1 MATLSAQPQIQNR
14 LPTKSEF
21 NILTEEEKYAQM
33 QKLYKCMSEFNGTSS
48 MFQNFKDSFDPGY
61 DEENEIKYWLN
72 TELPQYKIG
81 KTGKLLKYLAEYYY
95 RHDKPKNNNKEHII
109 TVMATSNSLLESKQ
123 WKSRSNKYWYE
134 KSGIIIQQLSS
145 ANDSEYNKMN
155 ALMGDLMS
163 RASNK
168 RGTLPHIIIMCSNSA
183 RIDRDCINLLQML
196 SEWQNPSIKFK
207 FNFMFDEVDK
217 TISHICTL
225 IREIKKRKV
234 NYLVKDIILITATP
248 QSIYYRLKK
257 EGVTELLN
265 LDTALDLQDRT
276 IANEQ
281 YRSIKNHDCIKI
293 EGPEDPLNYA
303 KHIMQKRPDLF
314 DEISGK
320 TIFAPAKYYISSHEE
335 YGEFWRE
342 KGWHVFLAN
351 GKFKG
356 FIDTVGNRT
365 RLRDYLKYGE
375 ETRDGLRRWR
385 ERHPDEGLVITGW
398 TCIERGITFNTDGFN
413 FDLMILSAY
422 HGRYYNSLH
431 QVVGRGAGDGDYCD
445 KMKVI
450 MPQAL
455 YDTCVSY
462 IDNMIKLKQE
472 NCVVYDEKCINR
484 LTGEKVDPFR
494 NIGEHAEDTLDEL
507 VKWIGKKERDS
518 SGNLILKPMRAD
530 GISYKP
536 KVGHWKKKEEKKNP
550 DGFILHNFGDG
561 EGKVQKKWSID
572 DARKTGMSGLKMY
585 SARIYPCYE
594 DINNP
599 ITLKW
604 VIFWRIKEDE

>member
-1 MATLSAQPQIQNR
+1 MTTLSAQPQMQNL
-14 LPTKSEF
+14 LPSAAEF
-21 NILTEEEKYAQM
+21 HSLTEEEKYAQ
-33 QKLYKCMSEFNGTSS
+33 LVSIFNGTST
-48 MFQNFKDSFDPGY
+48 MFQNFKASFEPEY
-61 DEENEIKYWLN
+61 DKENEIKYWLN

-109 TVMATSNSLLESKQ
+109 TIMATSNSLLESKQ
-123 WKSRSNKYWYE
+123 WKSRSKKYWYE

-248 QSIYYRLKK
+248 QSIYPKLKK
-257 EGVTELLN
+257 EGVRELLN
-265 LDTALDLQDRT
+265 LDKALDLQDRT

-320 TIFAPAKYYISSHEE
+320 TIFAPSKYYTRCHEE
-335 YGEFWRE
+335 CGKFWRE

-365 RLRDYLKYGE
+365 RLQEYLKKDE

-385 ERHPDEGLVITGW
+385 EKHPNEGLVITGW

-422 HGRYYNSLH
+422 HGRYHNCLQ
-431 QVVGRGAGDGDYCD
+431 QVVGRGAGDEDYCD

-450 MPQAL
+450 LPQAL
-455 YDTCVSY
+455 YDTCVAY
-462 IDNMIKLKQE
+462 IDNMIKLKKE
-472 NCVVYDEKCINR
+472 NFTVYDEKCINR
-484 LTGEKVDPFR
+484 LTGEKIDPFR
-494 NIGEHAEDTLDEL
+494 NIGEHAENTFDEL
-507 VKWIGKKERDS
+507 VKWIGKEERDS
-518 SGNLILKPMRAD
+518 SGNLISKPMKKD
-530 GISYKP
+530 GTSYRP
-536 KVGHWKKKEEKKNP
+536 NGAHWKKKEKNS

-561 EGKVQKKWSID
+561 EGKVQKIWSID
-572 DARKTGMSGLKMY
+572 DARKSGRAGLKMY

-599 ITLKW
+599 NTLKW
-604 VIFWRIKEDE
+604 VILWRIKEDE